1 MKSFSELS
9 AKDRILS
16 TAYELFYR
24 NGVRATGVDRV
35 IAESGVTKVTFYR
48 HYPSKNDLIR
58 AFLEYRH
65 KQWLRWFKDALERH
79 GRNAYAL
86 VPTLT
91 EWFEDKDYRGCAFIN
106 TVGEL
111 ANELPEVVDIA
122 RRHKEDMTGVIFDL
136 LPASI
141 DREELSKT
149 LAVAIDGA
157 IVRAQYDTTP
167 VNAIQAVARIVAA
180 LIP

>member
-1 MKSFSELS
+1 M
-9 AKDRILS
+9 

-24 NGVRATGVDRV
+24 DGVRATGVDRL

-65 KQWLRWFKDALERH
+65 EQWLGWFGKALA
-79 GRNAYAL
+79 GPGNDAYAL

-91 EWFEDKDYRGCAFIN
+91 EWFEDKGYRGCAFIN

-111 ANELPEVVDIA
+111 ADELPEVVDMA
-122 RRHKEDMTGVIFDL
+122 RRHKEDMTRVIFDL
-136 LPASI
+136 LPASL
-141 DREELSKT
+141 DRDGLSQT

-157 IVRAQYDTTP
+157 IVRAQYDATP
-167 VNAIQAVARIVAA
+167 LIATRALGRIVTA